1 MLGACSSGEPPAHNS
16 RVMDTAVASEADDTA
31 QVTPKRSASTTSA
44 GAEITTGQA
53 SEEGSTFPTVSLDD
67 HLDNYWNELGLEGE
81 RPEVSLVRE
90 VTDEEWREV
99 RAACMTDAGFPPTIN
114 SESAGLGWEGTA
126 EQADA
131 FDRADYVCEAKFP
144 RKLDYMQPYSTE
156 QLTVMHEWMLAETI
170 PCLEMEGYQVAD
182 VPTLET
188 FISGYSPQTG
198 FWTPSQSVEGGV
210 PISVEETCPHI
221 PPRKSSTANRRPPPH
236 CWPSKGQPDTAGLTS
251 GDEAGPPL
259 GVDLRPSRVRN
270 STFRILPYICETHH

>member
-1 MLGACSSGEPPAHNS
+1 MSRYWICVACLGGAAVLGACSSGEPPAPNS
-16 RVMDTAVASEADDTA
+16 PVTDTAIASEAADTA
-31 QVTPKRSASTTSA
+31 QVTPKPSASTTSA
-44 GAEITTGQA
+44 GAEITTGQFP
-53 SEEGSTFPTVSLDD
+53 EEDDSAFPTVSLDD
-67 HLDNYWNELGLEGE
+67 HLENYWNELGLEGE

-170 PCLEMEGYQVAD
+170 QCLEMEGYQVAD

-221 PPRKSSTANRRPPPH
+221 PPQEVLY
-236 CWPSKGQPDTAGLTS
+236 G
-251 GDEAGPPL
+251 E
-259 GVDLRPSRVRN
+259 
-270 STFRILPYICETHH
+270 